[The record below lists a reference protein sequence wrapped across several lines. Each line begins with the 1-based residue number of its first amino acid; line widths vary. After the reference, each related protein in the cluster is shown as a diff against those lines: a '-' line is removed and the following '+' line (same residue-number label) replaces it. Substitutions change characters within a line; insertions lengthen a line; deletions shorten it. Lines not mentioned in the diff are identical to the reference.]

1 MTQDSDYRITVVES
15 QGQPRD
21 LRQTGIARA
30 TPRLSP
36 QAAVAAVRA
45 TNGADELIAQIPNLA
60 DASQL
65 QETASFSVCTKTGTA
80 EFLDLWDVDHFDFSS
95 DMQSSLNSCS
105 AWFAPDGFE
114 FYGASPGKTGRVNCT
129 FQAPV
134 DGTYLAIASLM
145 SDGAD
150 SATVRYVVDDF
161 GPGSSPT
168 DLGAFTF
175 TGPVNQAFV
184 LSLAS
189 NSHSIRIDQEAGG
202 LYFYSLT
209 LYQA

>member
-1 MTQDSDYRITVVES
+1 MTLDSDYRITVVES
-15 QGQPRD
+15 QGQALD
-21 LRQTGIARA
+21 LRQTEIARPM
-30 TPRLSP
+30 PRPSP

-45 TNGADELIAQIPNLA
+45 TSGADELIAQNPNLA
-60 DASQL
+60 NAAQL

-80 EFLDLWDVDHFDFSS
+80 SFLDLWDVDHFDFVS

-114 FYGASPGKTGRVNCT
+114 QYGAPQGKTGRVNCT
-129 FQAPV
+129 FQAPA
-134 DGTYLAIASLM
+134 DGMYLAIASLM
-145 SDGAD
+145 SHGAD
-150 SATVRYVVDDF
+150 SATVRYVLDDF
-161 GPGSSPT
+161 GPGSTPT

-184 LSLAS
+184 LSLVA
-189 NSHSIRIDQEAGG
+189 NSHSIRIDQESGG
-202 LYFYSLT
+202 LFFYNLT